1 MDGAAYFPTE
11 VGVGVGV
18 IQVEFVS
25 AKEVELMYGE
35 AKFPRDVR
43 PMEWGR
49 FGFLW
54 SFSGFL
60 SAGVRHGVVF
70 KFLSEWLCL

>member
-11 VGVGVGV
+11 VGVGVSV
-18 IQVEFVS
+18 IQAEFVS
-25 AKEVELMYGE
+25 AKEVKLMYGE
-35 AKFPRDVR
+35 AKFPRDVC
-43 PMEWGR
+43 PVEWGR

-54 SFSGFL
+54 GVSRFS

-70 KFLSEWLCL
+70 KFLSKWLRL